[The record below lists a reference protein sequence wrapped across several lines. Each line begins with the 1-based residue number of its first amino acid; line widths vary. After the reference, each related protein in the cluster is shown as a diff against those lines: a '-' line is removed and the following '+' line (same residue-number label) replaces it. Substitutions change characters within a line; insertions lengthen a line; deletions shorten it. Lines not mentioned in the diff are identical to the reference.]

1 VPFTPPLKKV
11 LTPFVM
17 CAAVLY
23 FVLDALFLSI
33 IRPVSRALAKLGLF
47 ARLADA
53 IAALGPYTTLA
64 FFLVP
69 LVLLEPAKPA
79 GLYLMAEGRFFRGI
93 VLIAGAELLKIAIV
107 ERIYHIGRPKLMTIP
122 AFARAHDFVA
132 GWLDWFKALPA
143 WQAVMHRFRSIA
155 KWSRSLARRNRSSS
169 R

>member
-1 VPFTPPLKKV
+1 MPFTPPLKKI
-11 LTPFVM
+11 LTPFAM

-47 ARLADA
+47 AGLANA

-64 FFLVP
+64 IFLVP

-79 GLYLMAEGRFFRGI
+79 GLYLTASGHYFHGI
-93 VLIAGAELLKIAIV
+93 ALIAAAEVLKITIV
-107 ERIYHIGRPKLMTIP
+107 ERIYHIGLPKLMTIP
-122 AFARAHDFVA
+122 AFARIHDVVV

-143 WQAVMHRFRSIA
+143 WQAVMHRFRSIL
-155 KWSRSLARRNRSSS
+155 KWSRSLANFNRPSNH
-169 R
+169 